1 MSGVEF
7 PHLSQHPTALV
18 ANFSERL
25 AARAKAMAVPCW
37 AFGRTKGPNS
47 GWSSSTQPA
56 VVASLRPGL
65 YSRKYM
71 TCHAYLIHQHD
82 PQWSGRPTR
91 LPHSGATYVKDPTRR
106 APGSRPSFSQDMSSS
121 SDRGPFFGEVCD
133 ALDIA
138 FYSHPTPRTT
148 SKARWIQIQDVVL
161 LQLHFWQAKLLSI
174 WHGGTIRRGHRQP
187 AS

>member
-1 MSGVEF
+1 MAEF
-7 PHLSQHPTALV
+7 SHLSQHPTALV

-65 YSRKYM
+65 VESTK
-71 TCHAYLIHQHD
+71 TCHAYLIHDCQHD

-121 SDRGPFFGEVCD
+121 SDRGPFFSEVCD
-133 ALDIA
+133 A
-138 FYSHPTPRTT
+138 FYSHPMPRTT
-148 SKARWIQIQDVVL
+148 SKARWIQNQEVVL

-174 WHGGTIRRGHRQP
+174 WHGGTIRRGQRPP